1 MPQHIQKKW
10 GSNEYNADF
19 PHWPYLAEKSFFFL
33 PQQPGLVG
41 NLCSHFSKTG
51 EFLITRILVYAAG
64 LYLKETKAIKTKI
77 GMKSFISKTRTNLA
91 SKSS

>member
-1 MPQHIQKKW
+1 M
-10 GSNEYNADF
+10 
-19 PHWPYLAEKSFFFL
+19 
-33 PQQPGLVG
+33 G

-64 LYLKETKAIKTKI
+64 LHLKETKAIKTKI

-91 SKSS
+91 SKSSEI